1 MSLLTGYD
9 KSQVGSEVVALHGNA
24 PLLFSNAFSEA
35 DKVKSPEPISRGD
48 ARSSSAGAPWGMT
61 GEIRKRQNTVFLIVR
76 YSVKFSVCFTQ
87 TAISDVRPIEWRG
100 CHGNIARIQ
109 EKKTCF

>member
-9 KSQVGSEVVALHGNA
+9 KSQVGSEIVALHGNA
-24 PLLFSNAFSEA
+24 PHLFSNAFSEA

-61 GEIRKRQNTVFLIVR
+61 GEIRKRQNTAFLIVS
-76 YSVKFSVCFTQ
+76 YSVSFRSALPKQQFLTYGPSSGEVAMAT
-87 TAISDVRPIEWRG
+87 
-100 CHGNIARIQ
+100 
-109 EKKTCF
+109 